1 MPLDADA
8 LPDECVCSGRGNVD
22 TRVHGVRFRCLQAG
36 CGRSRG
42 RLAQTGRDAA
52 ATDLLAGWQARD
64 SSPGSGHRSPPDR
77 RGEGYLLETL
87 DADPGARALGE
98 LAFGTNFDITTFT
111 KNILFDEKIGGTVH
125 MALGAGY
132 PETGSTNQ
140 SAIHW
145 DLICDLREGGSVE
158 VDGEPFMRDG
168 RYLV

>member
-1 MPLDADA
+1 
-8 LPDECVCSGRGNVD
+8 
-22 TRVHGVRFRCLQAG
+22 
-36 CGRSRG
+36 
-42 RLAQTGRDAA
+42 
-52 ATDLLAGWQARD
+52 
-64 SSPGSGHRSPPDR
+64 
-77 RGEGYLLETL
+77 
-87 DADPGARALGE
+87 
-98 LAFGTNFDITTFT
+98 
-111 KNILFDEKIGGTVH
+111 VH

>member
-1 MPLDADA
+1 M
-8 LPDECVCSGRGNVD
+8 
-22 TRVHGVRFRCLQAG
+22 
-36 CGRSRG
+36 
-42 RLAQTGRDAA
+42 
-52 ATDLLAGWQARD
+52 
-64 SSPGSGHRSPPDR
+64 
-77 RGEGYLLETL
+77 
-87 DADPGARALGE
+87 
-98 LAFGTNFDITTFT
+98 
-111 KNILFDEKIGGTVH
+111 NILFDEKIGGTGH